1 MNLRLKYRASNKYR
15 VGSESGPR
23 LIPFWGCELTVGF
36 TGWRAIAPLILLS
49 AALAGCATA
58 PSGEPLQSPE
68 ATTAAVPADAQETSP
83 SPTPTTAT
91 SKHRRNVSAARRAP
105 SATSAAPVGAS
116 EAIYPV
122 ETADVIAD
130 PLELAV
136 ADAAAETLVAEP
148 QTLAGLTP
156 EKYPDVFDRIR
167 AGFKLADIDSR
178 AIDTQVAWYANNP
191 QYLERVF
198 GRAGLYL
205 HHIVQEIEARGMPLE
220 LALLPVVESAFEP
233 YARSWATANGL
244 WQFMPGTGERFGLK
258 QDWWYDGRRD
268 VLASTRAAL
277 DYLQYMH
284 DEFFNDWL
292 LAIAAYNCGEFRV
305 QREVNKNRALGKPV
319 DFFSLHLPSETRAY
333 VPKLLAMR
341 RLMANPEDYGIAF
354 SPIANEPYFVK
365 VETGGQIDLTLAAEL
380 AGITIDEV
388 YELNPGFHRWA
399 TDPAGPHFLLLP
411 RDTADAFKRNL
422 ELLPA
427 DQRVRVSVHKVH
439 PGETVATIAKKYKT
453 HPTVVRDMNNLT
465 ASSLL
470 VVGAELKVPSAVM
483 NLPPKVMLA
492 AARVD
497 GRDSRTGRRPAVH
510 VVRSGDSLWRIA
522 KKNRMDVATL
532 ARLNGMGAN
541 DTLRAGQ
548 KLVLNKRGS
557 SGSSASSGSSR
568 PVSYKVRS
576 GDTLSR
582 IAKVFGV
589 SVSDLVNWNGISKHS
604 VLRPGQ
610 KLTVNVRRH

>member
-1 MNLRLKYRASNKYR
+1 M
-15 VGSESGPR
+15 
-23 LIPFWGCELTVGF
+23 LTLVLG
-36 TGWRAIAPLILLS
+36 
-49 AALAGCATA
+49 GCATA
-58 PSGEPLQSPE
+58 PADRQTPAPVPQSQAQTAPAIAP
-68 ATTAAVPADAQETSP
+68 ATASSTGSASPTAASAG
-83 SPTPTTAT
+83 TTRPLA
-91 SKHRRNVSAARRAP
+91 
-105 SATSAAPVGAS
+105 AAPAQALSNAAPIDALDSLTGSDLDPSGAELGA
-116 EAIYPV
+116 EA
-122 ETADVIAD
+122 
-130 PLELAV
+130 LAANGAHTV
-136 ADAAAETLVAEP
+136 
-148 QTLAGLTP
+148 AGLATGQ
-156 EKYPDVFDRIR
+156 YPDVFDRMR
-167 AGFKLADIDSR
+167 AGFKLEDIDSPR
-178 AIDTQVAWYANNP
+178 IDQQLAFYANNP

-268 VLASTRAAL
+268 VIASTRAAL

-284 DEFFNDWL
+284 DEFFDDWL

-305 QREVNKNRALGKPV
+305 QREVKANRAAGKPV
-319 DFFSLHLPSETRAY
+319 DFFSLKLPAETRAY
-333 VPKLLAMR
+333 VPKLMAMR
-341 RLMANPEDYGIAF
+341 RLVANPEDYGIAF
-354 SPIANEPYFVK
+354 SPIVNEPYFARVD
-365 VETGGQIDLTLAAEL
+365 TGGQLDLSLAAEL

-399 TDPAGPHFLLLP
+399 TDPAGPHFLLVP
-411 RDTADAFKRNL
+411 RDTADAFRRNL
-422 ELLPA
+422 ELLSP
-427 DQRVRVSVHKVH
+427 DERVRVSVHTVKK
-439 PGETVATIAKKYKT
+439 GESVASIAKKYKT
-453 HPTVVRDMNNLT
+453 HPVVIRDMN
-465 ASSLL
+465 SLGGDML
-470 VVGAELKVPSAVM
+470 IEGAELRVPTAVV

-497 GRDSRTGRRPAVH
+497 GRSNRSGRRPAVH

-522 KKNRMDVATL
+522 KSHRMDVATL
-532 ARLNGMGAN
+532 ARMNGMAPN

-548 KLVLNKRGS
+548 KLVLNTRAAPSGKPSS
-557 SGSSASSGSSR
+557 SGGAS

-582 IAKVFGV
+582 IAHVFGV
-589 SVSDLVNWNGISKHS
+589 TVSDLVNWNGISKNS

-610 KLTVNVRRH
+610 KLTVNARR